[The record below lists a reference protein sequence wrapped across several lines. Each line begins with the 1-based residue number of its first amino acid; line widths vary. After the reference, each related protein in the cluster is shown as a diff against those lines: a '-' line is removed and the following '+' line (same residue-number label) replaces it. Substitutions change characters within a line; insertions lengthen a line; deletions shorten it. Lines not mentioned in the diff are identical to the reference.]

1 MRVLLAGATGT
12 LGRPLVRRLIDSGHE
27 VVGLGR
33 SEEGAKRVRN
43 LGGQPLRADV
53 MDRVALLAVVE
64 GERFDAVIHEL
75 TSLKKPPARHAD
87 MRATNALRIDGT
99 AHLLDAARA
108 TGATRFVTQSIVL
121 GYGYRD
127 LGMRPLTE
135 DDPFGIPQGDAF
147 DEHLA
152 AMLSAERQATT
163 TAGIEGIAL
172 RYGLFYG
179 GDLDSMAGMLRRRML
194 PVVKHGGEIPFVHHE
209 DAASAT
215 VAALERGEAGGV
227 YNIVD
232 DTPATFSELIEAV
245 AARRGT
251 PRPLRVPRWMLQA
264 ATPYAASLFGGVSM
278 RVSNDRARATLGW
291 EPRFPSVYDGVAAG

>member
-1 MRVLLAGATGT
+1 MRVLLAGATGI
-12 LGRPLVRRLIDSGHE
+12 LGEPLVRRLMAAGHD
-27 VVGLGR
+27 VVGMGR
-33 SEEGAKRVRN
+33 SEQGARRLRD
-43 LGGQPLRADV
+43 LGSQPLLADV
-53 MDRVALLAVVE
+53 MDRDALLAAVR

-75 TSLKKPPARHAD
+75 TALKKPPARHAD
-87 MRATNALRIDGT
+87 MRPTNALRIDGT

-108 TGATRFVTQSIVL
+108 TGATRFVTQSIVF

-127 LGMRPLTE
+127 LGTRALTE

-152 AMLSAERQATT
+152 AMASTERQTISA
-163 TAGIEGIAL
+163 AGIEGIAL

-179 GDLDSMAGMLRRRML
+179 ADLDNMAGMLRRRTL
-194 PVVKHGGEIPFVHHE
+194 PVVTRGGEIPFVHHD

-215 VAALERGEAGGV
+215 VAALERGEAGGI

-232 DTPATFSELIEAV
+232 DTPATFSDLIREV

-251 PRPLRVPRWMLQA
+251 PRPLRVPRWALQA
-264 ATPYAASLFGGVSM
+264 ATPYAASLFGAVSM
-278 RVSNDRARATLGW
+278 RVSNERARTRLEW
-291 EPRFPSVYDGVAAG
+291 EPRFASVREGVAAS